1 MANYAL
7 SNNEYNSLAF
17 MLICDDF
24 DRERGNKLS
33 ADKMK
38 DLCKQNNFIPISMK
52 NDWKTIYGENV
63 TKNNITY

>member
-17 MLICDDF
+17 MLISDDF
-24 DRERGNKLS
+24 DRERGNKIS

-38 DLCKQNNFIPISMK
+38 DLCQKNNFIPISMK

-63 TKNNITY
+63 TKNNVTY